1 MTLALAVVL
10 VVAAAAVAFVVAPLL
25 RRDAAEAERI
35 GAAVSDER
43 DLSSR
48 HEMLLA
54 SLKDLEDDRSTGKLD
69 DADYARVKAELSS
82 QAVAIMKQLDA
93 LGEARRRAA
102 PVALPDAEPQGPAA

>member
-1 MTLALAVVL
+1 MTAGLVVAI
-10 VVAAAAVAFVVAPLL
+10 VVAAAVVAFVLAPLL
-25 RRDAAEAERI
+25 RRDAAEAERV

-48 HEMLLA
+48 HEMLLG
-54 SLKDLEDDRSTGKLD
+54 SLKDLEDDRATGKVD
-69 DADYARVKAELSS
+69 DADYANVKAELSS

-102 PVALPDAEPQGPAA
+102 PVALPDAEPRGPAA